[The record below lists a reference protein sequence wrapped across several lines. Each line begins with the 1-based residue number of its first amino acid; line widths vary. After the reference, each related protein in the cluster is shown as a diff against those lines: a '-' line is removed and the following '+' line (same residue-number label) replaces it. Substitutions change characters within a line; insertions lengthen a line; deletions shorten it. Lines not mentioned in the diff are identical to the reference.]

1 MIWHAGAV
9 AGGMGY
15 RRGVPLG
22 QRPVETGAPAPT
34 TVASSAAR
42 RPSTGPTPPEERLP
56 TARRH
61 CWVRGV
67 DGAPGPHPGLLVEWR
82 RRGTGQWEAL
92 VVYAVEDRGA
102 VTLVQ
107 QWLASALVS
116 PSR

>member
-22 QRPVETGAPAPT
+22 ERPVETGAPAPT
-34 TVASSAAR
+34 TLASSTTR
-42 RPSTGPTPPEERLP
+42 RSPTTPASSGEHPS
-56 TARRH
+56 ARRH

-67 DGAPGPHPGLLVEWR
+67 DGAPGPHPALLVEWR
-82 RRGTGQWEAL
+82 RREADQWEAL

-107 QWLASALVS
+107 QWLASSLVT
-116 PSR
+116 PSA

>member
-1 MIWHAGAV
+1 
-9 AGGMGY
+9 MGY

-22 QRPVETGAPAPT
+22 ERPVETGAAPAA
-34 TVASSAAR
+34 ASAPQAPGRS
-42 RPSTGPTPPEERLP
+42 SG
-56 TARRH
+56 RRH

-82 RRGTGQWEAL
+82 RGATQWEAL

-107 QWLASALVS
+107 QWLASSLVT
-116 PSR
+116 PS

>member
-1 MIWHAGAV
+1 
-9 AGGMGY
+9 MGY

-22 QRPVETGAPAPT
+22 ERPVETGAASPAASPAGSPT
-34 TVASSAAR
+34 PRAAR
-42 RPSTGPTPPEERLP
+42 LSPN
-56 TARRH
+56 RRH

-82 RRGTGQWEAL
+82 RRGTGEWEAL
-92 VVYAVEDRGA
+92 VVYAVEDRGS

-116 PSR
+116 PS

>member
-22 QRPVETGAPAPT
+22 ERPVETGAPAPT
-34 TVASSAAR
+34 TVATSTAR
-42 RPSTGPTPPEERLP
+42 RPSAAPVPSMEPP
-56 TARRH
+56 ASRRH

-67 DGAPGPHPGLLVEWR
+67 DGAPGPHPALLVEWR
-82 RRGTGQWEAL
+82 RRDADQWEAL
-92 VVYAVEDRGA
+92 VVYAVEDGGA

-107 QWLASALVS
+107 QWLASALVT